1 MSNHLGGYIEG
12 GDPHTYMPD
21 IWGYLTIKYG
31 LRSVLDVGCGTGQ
44 NLKWFRD
51 YRKSPALGIEGD
63 PTAIAKSILPE
74 ITIQHDY
81 TVDKYVPRHSF
92 DLGLCTE
99 FAEHVEQQ
107 YEDNWFSTLKL
118 CRYVLFSHATP
129 GQDGYHHVNCQETE
143 YWLKR
148 FEQNNFSN
156 IESETKI
163 LRNTDKLL
171 RAPWCRSTLLFFKN
185 NENL

>member
-21 IWGYLTIKYG
+21 IWGYLTIKYS
-31 LRSVLDVGCGTGQ
+31 LRSVIDVGCGTGQ
-44 NLKWFRD
+44 NLKWFQD

-74 ITIQHDY
+74 IMVQHDY
-81 TVDKYVPRHSF
+81 TKDKYVPRHSF

-99 FAEHVEQQ
+99 FVEHVEQQ
-107 YEDNWFSTLKL
+107 YEDNWFATLKL
-118 CRYVLFSHATP
+118 CRYVLFSHAIP
-129 GQDGYHHVNCQETE
+129 GQDGYHHVNCQETK
-143 YWLKR
+143 YWLER
-148 FEQNNFSN
+148 FKANNFTN
-156 IESETKI
+156 IETETTV
-163 LRNTDKLL
+163 LRNTNKLV